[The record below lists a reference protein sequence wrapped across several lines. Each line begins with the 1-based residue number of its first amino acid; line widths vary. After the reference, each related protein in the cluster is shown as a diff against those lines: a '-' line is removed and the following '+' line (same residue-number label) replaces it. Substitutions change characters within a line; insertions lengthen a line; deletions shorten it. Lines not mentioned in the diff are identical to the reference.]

1 MSWDFL
7 LWIFVFILQAALLG
21 KGMFTLI
28 TLGDLE
34 SDHTN
39 PFDCSVAVN
48 RFVVRALQLSSW
60 HLLDLVRQ
68 GRRGQHPCGTDL
80 RDRPRWVPPCLMF
93 RT

>member
-7 LWIFVFILQAALLG
+7 LWIFAFILQAALLG

-28 TLGDLE
+28 TLADLE

-48 RFVVRALQLSSW
+48 RFVVRLGIMGKATKLNAHAWDGLMPM
-60 HLLDLVRQ
+60 R
-68 GRRGQHPCGTDL
+68 CGL
-80 RDRPRWVPPCLMF
+80 H
-93 RT
+93 RTEIMI